1 VTALPDRIA
10 LPGDPVALGPLTLRN
25 RIVFP
30 AHLTNAA
37 VGGMPTAR
45 HAAYYAARAA
55 GGAAMVVTEEHSAA
69 PDDQPYERLIRGT
82 DPRIVPGLR
91 RITDAVR
98 AHGAVVLAQV
108 GHNGGQASSRYSGV
122 PVTAPSPQPDPMFRE
137 VPRALT
143 TGDVADLV
151 AGFARVAEH
160 VVAGGYDGLEVQ
172 ASQASVIRQFLSP
185 PTNDRDDVYGEDPA
199 RVLVEILA
207 AVRAVLGPGR
217 VLGVR
222 LQGDEGIAGGLT
234 ASDAAAMARRVAG
247 QVDYVNTAVG
257 VATATLPLIEPPM
270 GVPAGYA
277 AAVPAAVRAALRPAR
292 TVPVVGVGRFT
303 EPAQVAAT
311 LAAGTCD
318 LVGVVRGQIA
328 DPGFARAALAGGR
341 VRRCIGCNQECIA
354 AVGHNRRLG
363 CVVNPRAGR
372 EAEALPAPGVR
383 RRVLVAGGGPAG
395 LAAAVGAARRGHDV
409 HLVEAGA
416 RLGGQVA
423 WAAAAPG
430 RGELGHLVADL
441 VAELA
446 GLGVRTS
453 LERTVDDDLVAA
465 QEPDVVV
472 DATGSV
478 PRRPAWAGA
487 AVLDVEDVLRGG
499 ARPRGRVLVVD
510 EAGGHAAPSAAELL
524 ARSGATV
531 TTVTPALVA
540 AGDLGPTLE
549 GPRWARRAA
558 ALGIGQEVETVVLA
572 ADDGHDGTVV
582 VRLLHHLTGVE
593 ETRLVDAVVACG
605 PRAARAPV
613 TSHAPVVRVG
623 DAVAPRRLDAAVRE
637 GHDAA
642 VAL

>member
-1 VTALPDRIA
+1 
-10 LPGDPVALGPLTLRN
+10 
-25 RIVFP
+25 
-30 AHLTNAA
+30 
-37 VGGMPTAR
+37 
-45 HAAYYAARAA
+45 
-55 GGAAMVVTEEHSAA
+55 
-69 PDDQPYERLIRGT
+69 
-82 DPRIVPGLR
+82 
-91 RITDAVR
+91 
-98 AHGAVVLAQV
+98 
-108 GHNGGQASSRYSGV
+108 
-122 PVTAPSPQPDPMFRE
+122 
-137 VPRALT
+137 
-143 TGDVADLV
+143 
-151 AGFARVAEH
+151 
-160 VVAGGYDGLEVQ
+160 
-172 ASQASVIRQFLSP
+172 
-185 PTNDRDDVYGEDPA
+185 
-199 RVLVEILA
+199 
-207 AVRAVLGPGR
+207 
-217 VLGVR
+217 
-222 LQGDEGIAGGLT
+222 
-234 ASDAAAMARRVAG
+234 
-247 QVDYVNTAVG
+247 
-257 VATATLPLIEPPM
+257 
-270 GVPAGYA
+270 
-277 AAVPAAVRAALRPAR
+277 
-292 TVPVVGVGRFT
+292 
-303 EPAQVAAT
+303 
-311 LAAGTCD
+311 
-318 LVGVVRGQIA
+318 
-328 DPGFARAALAGGR
+328 
-341 VRRCIGCNQECIA
+341 
-354 AVGHNRRLG
+354 
-363 CVVNPRAGR
+363 
-372 EAEALPAPGVR
+372 
-383 RRVLVAGGGPAG
+383 VLVAGGGPAG
-395 LAAAVGAARRGHDV
+395 LAAAVTAARRGHDV

-423 WAAAAPG
+423 WAATAPG

-478 PRRPAWAGA
+478 PLRPGWAGA
-487 AVLDVEDVLRGG
+487 AVLDAEDVLRGG

-572 ADDGHDGTVV
+572 ADAGRDGTVV

-593 ETRLVDAVVACG
+593 ETRVVDAVVACG

-613 TSHAPVVRVG
+613 TSRAPVVRVG